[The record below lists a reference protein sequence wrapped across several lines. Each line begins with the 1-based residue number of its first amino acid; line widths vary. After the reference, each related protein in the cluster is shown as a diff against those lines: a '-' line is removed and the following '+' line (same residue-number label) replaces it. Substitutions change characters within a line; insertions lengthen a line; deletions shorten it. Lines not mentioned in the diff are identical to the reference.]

1 MLKNLDFF
9 KSRGYGAVLVR
20 FDCLEDKD
28 KLVEMV
34 DDIKAAGF
42 EVFGTYV
49 GQDNL
54 KPAWNPYI

>member
-1 MLKNLDFF
+1 MLKNLSFF
-9 KSRGYGAVLVR
+9 KSKGYGAVLVR

-28 KLVEMV
+28 KLVDMI

-54 KPAWNPYI
+54 KPVWNPYI